1 MKNRK
6 IRTKK
11 LVSFAAVVLLIAPV
25 FVFAQGVTFPTG
37 TGLPSSSG
45 GIATII
51 QNFMN
56 WILKIFSFL
65 AIISFVISGVMYFM
79 AFGDDRQVEKAKNQ
93 MTWSIIGVIV
103 GLSGLVVITA
113 IESWFSGSSTF

>member
-1 MKNRK
+1 MKK
-6 IRTKK
+6 IKTKN
-11 LVSFAAVVLLIAPV
+11 LISFAVIVLMITPV

-37 TGLPSSSG
+37 SGLPSGSG

-103 GLSGLVVITA
+103 GLSGIVVITA
-113 IESWFSGSSTF
+113 IESWFSGNSMF